1 MLWMEE
7 TKEVIWELEYK
18 YQDQIYLCKSCTQSG
33 FQKRKY
39 PSFDGNVLSYYEF
52 KEHWKEEVSPEQKP
66 EVFKVNALKDQVP
79 LTAKNKLH
87 KIKSLKEAW
96 NILDKLYGQMPVIWS
111 KLKGK
116 ILSLQIKATKS
127 PEREIELFDSIQYI
141 SSRIKAA
148 GGHNMLEV
156 DQEYI
161 VLVSKHL
168 KA

>member
-1 MLWMEE
+1 MQKLGVEQIIQKYDSGPDFLDYFGANLDNLLLWFKDTESIIQDIE
-7 TKEVIWELEYK
+7 DK
-18 YQDQIYLCKSCTQSG
+18 YLDQIAVKKSCTQSG

-96 NILDKLYGQMPVIWS
+96 NILDKLYGQMPIIRS

-127 PEREIELFDSIQYI
+127 PKREI
-141 SSRIKAA
+141 
-148 GGHNMLEV
+148 
-156 DQEYI
+156 
-161 VLVSKHL
+161 
-168 KA
+168 